1 LEKQHYG
8 DNLRIAKYLASQNIG
23 SRREIEKFIQ
33 QKRIKVN
40 GTTINSP
47 ITFVSDQDNIQFDN
61 RLVEPQD
68 KITILKFHKPIK
80 YITSHKRQNN
90 KPIIFD
96 IIDSKYRNYKTA
108 GRLDYFSEGL
118 LILSSDGE
126 VSRNLELPK
135 NKFKRV
141 YEVTI
146 SGLLNEKN
154 LASISKGG
162 IIQNQKYK
170 PFSYQI
176 IYEQKKTT
184 TLKLTLKEGKNR
196 EIRNIMSYLKL
207 NISKLKRIEYGPF
220 KLNSLKSKAL
230 EVANEKEIE
239 QYYSHIKK

>member
-1 LEKQHYG
+1 M
-8 DNLRIAKYLASQNIG
+8 RIAKYLASQNIG

-61 RLVEPQD
+61 RLVEHQD

-154 LASISKGG
+154 LA
-162 IIQNQKYK
+162 
-170 PFSYQI
+170 
-176 IYEQKKTT
+176 
-184 TLKLTLKEGKNR
+184 
-196 EIRNIMSYLKL
+196 
-207 NISKLKRIEYGPF
+207 NIS
-220 KLNSLKSKAL
+220 
-230 EVANEKEIE
+230 
-239 QYYSHIKK
+239 